1 MGGDER
7 EQGSIPAVQVW
18 MRRKELREG
27 GGTVYC
33 AKGNREDFLPV
44 FIDTRL
50 GGDSALPCR
59 LGVTARTGC
68 PLVHWDLVQT
78 DSLWRDGSSL
88 GSWQEDR
95 NAGSS
100 G

>member
-1 MGGDER
+1 M
-7 EQGSIPAVQVW
+7 
-18 MRRKELREG
+18 L
-27 GGTVYC
+27 
-33 AKGNREDFLPV
+33 KGNREDFLPV
-44 FIDTRL
+44 LIDTRL

-59 LGVTARTGC
+59 PPVTARTGW

-88 GSWQEDR
+88 GSWREDR